1 MLQIT
6 ELESADVPDER
17 KLEKMNRGSMQ
28 KHQDC
33 ARSRSWQ
40 TQNPCFFIFSMAA
53 VPNLFGI
60 RDRFRE
66 RQFFHR
72 VGAGG

>member
-40 TQNPCFFIFSMAA
+40 TQNPCFFIFSMQRSPTFLASGTGF
-53 VPNLFGI
+53 VKDNFSIG
-60 RDRFRE
+60 
-66 RQFFHR
+66 
-72 VGAGG
+72 